1 MYRTLGAQASSKSQG
16 PPAGLVTPPRPEPP
30 GVWVTAAAPDGPRW
44 ASVSSLPPPRLRAE
58 CSLTICGRGRR
69 LRQRAERGQGVGGP
83 TLLCLL
89 PPARLSLAAQ

>member
-1 MYRTLGAQASSKSQG
+1 MT
-16 PPAGLVTPPRPEPP
+16 V
-30 GVWVTAAAPDGPRW
+30 AAPAGPRW

-69 LRQRAERGQGVGGP
+69 LRQRAERGQGAGGP

-89 PPARLSLAAQ
+89 PPARLSPAAQ